1 MFFFLS
7 ILIAEQ
13 LLSHLQTISA
23 EKYLNS
29 LLVILEAN
37 SGYIVRENAP
47 EEDDNDKDRTPQ
59 NGEPVLIQGSV
70 VAFIDRLDD
79 EFTKSLQNIDPHTT
93 DYVDRLKDEVGLYT
107 VIVRSHAYFTRL
119 EMTDAISR
127 TTMRRLEHLYF
138 KVCFFCFAGI
148 FEGTDSLTLF
158 C

>member
-1 MFFFLS
+1 L
-7 ILIAEQ
+7 
-13 LLSHLQTISA
+13 T
-23 EKYLNS
+23 
-29 LLVILEAN
+29 ILEAN
-37 SGYIVRENAP
+37 PGYIVRENAP

-59 NGEPVLIQGSV
+59 NGEPVLIQGSI

-107 VIVRSHAYFTRL
+107 VIVRSNACFVRL

-138 KVCFFCFAGI
+138 KV
-148 FEGTDSLTLF
+148 
-158 C
+158 